1 MPKDNEIDSEI
12 RSIDHVLVSESS
24 PYFIPD
30 FQRSFV
36 WNEKDVRQ
44 LLNDMAEDAG
54 NYEIETKNL
63 VGYLLGTVV
72 LIFDRENNRYIVVDG
87 QQRLTTLTLIALAI
101 EKTIIFREY
110 KDDIWTQRRATARQ
124 AYCFFDES
132 YEFTNAHIE
141 HDEHLHFGKYYG
153 KLIRGEATE
162 EDIEKEEDSNIQEV
176 YSTILG
182 HLEELNR
189 QQLAHFV
196 SYFFHCVKL
205 IVTIAPSEA
214 KAFQL
219 FEILNDRGR
228 SLEPMDLIKN
238 TFLKGL
244 AQANNDD
251 KEFNDNWEKIMDNL
265 QIDKKRKISSS
276 TFLKYYLLSIKGIN
290 VKAEKLFNHFK
301 ENPMPADEILQFVD
315 GMAKA
320 SAIYAQIEKGK
331 YDAYNND
338 DNMGLLFKVLGI
350 RQFHP
355 MLMPFYYAE
364 ENTKREILDLV
375 TRLGASILFSYTQTN
390 KIESLVPELLVK
402 YLDTQKVD
410 ADLAYKEL
418 AERIEHEIEKYS
430 DQVKSLMPSKNH
442 VSTSGNVNTKAG
454 VILKFIE
461 VYFNE
466 NKADVI
472 LQISNRKKASV
483 EHILSQKLDFEEEGI
498 SYKDLKFK
506 SDDERKSYLHR
517 IGNLTLIDIS
527 ENSSMQN
534 SSFKNKKSYYEA
546 SEYIMTS
553 TIVKAKP
560 KNVQSGHQAELCD
573 KINKYEKQ
581 YKPKGN
587 HWTKEMIDK
596 RGQDLT
602 DLICKML
609 TKQV

>member
-1 MPKDNEIDSEI
+1 MSKENEIDSEI
-12 RSIDHVLVSESS
+12 RSIYQILVSETST
-24 PYFIPD
+24 YFIPD

-36 WNEKDVRQ
+36 WNEKDVKQ
-44 LLNDMAEDAG
+44 LLDDMAEDAG
-54 NYEIETKNL
+54 NYKGDTKNL

-101 EKTIIFREY
+101 EKVIAFKEY
-110 KDDIWTQRRATARQ
+110 KDNIWTQRSANARQ
-124 AYCFFDES
+124 AYCVINED
-132 YEFTNAHIE
+132 YEFERAHIE
-141 HDEHLHFGKYYG
+141 HDAHLHFGQYYG

-162 EDIEKEEDSNIQEV
+162 NDIEKEEDSNIQEV
-176 YSTILG
+176 YNTIQE
-182 HLEELNR
+182 HLEELDK

-196 SYFFHCVKL
+196 SYFFYCVKL

-244 AQANNDD
+244 AQANKDD
-251 KEFNDNWEKIMDNL
+251 KEFNINWDNIMNHL
-265 QIDKKRKISSS
+265 QIDKKKKISSS
-276 TFLKYYLLSIKGIN
+276 TFLKYYLLSVTGIN

-301 ENPMPADEILQFVD
+301 EKPMSADEILQFVD
-315 GMAKA
+315 GMAK
-320 SAIYAQIEKGK
+320 SSKIYAQIEKGN
-331 YDAYNND
+331 YSAYNND

-355 MLMPFYYAE
+355 MLMPFYYDE
-364 ENTKREILDLV
+364 SDIKSEILDLV

-402 YLDTQKVD
+402 YLDTQKND
-410 ADLAYKEL
+410 AALAYKNLVESIEL
-418 AERIEHEIEKYS
+418 EIEKYS
-430 DQVKSLMPSKNH
+430 NQVKSLMPSKNH

-454 VILKFIE
+454 AILKFIE
-461 VYFNE
+461 VYFNR
-466 NKADVI
+466 NKEDVI
-472 LQISNRKKASV
+472 LGGSNRRKASV
-483 EHILSQKLDFEEEGI
+483 EHILSQKLDFKEEGI

-506 SDDERKSYLHR
+506 SDDERKNYLHR
-517 IGNLTLIDIS
+517 IGNLTLIDIT

-534 SSFKNKKSYYEA
+534 SNFKNKKKYYEE
-546 SEYIMTS
+546 SDYIMTS
-553 TIVKAKP
+553 TIVKAKS
-560 KNVQSGHQAELCD
+560 KRVKSGQYAELCD

-581 YKPKGN
+581 YNPRGN

-602 DLICKML
+602 ELICKML

>member
-1 MPKDNEIDSEI
+1 MSKENEINSEI
-12 RSIDHVLVSESS
+12 RSVYQIFVSESS
-24 PYFIPD
+24 TYFIPD
-30 FQRSFV
+30 FQRNFV
-36 WNEKDVRQ
+36 WNEKDVKQ
-44 LLNDMAEDAG
+44 LLDDMAEDAG
-54 NYEIETKNL
+54 NYKEETKNL

-101 EKTIIFREY
+101 EKAISFREY
-110 KDDIWTQRRATARQ
+110 NEKIWMHRSADARL
-124 AYCFFDES
+124 AYCVINEA
-132 YEFTNAHIE
+132 YEFKKAHIE
-141 HDEHLHFGKYYG
+141 HDEHLHFGQYYG

-162 EDIEKEEDSNIQEV
+162 DDIEKEEDSNIQEV
-176 YSTILG
+176 FNTIQEY
-182 HLEELNR
+182 LEELDK
-189 QQLAHFV
+189 QQLSHFIT
-196 SYFFHCVKL
+196 YFFHCVKM
-205 IVTIAPSEA
+205 IITIAPSEA

-244 AQANNDD
+244 AQANKDD
-251 KEFNDNWEKIMDNL
+251 KEFNTNWEKIMNNL
-265 QIDKKRKISSS
+265 QVDKKRKLSSS
-276 TFLKYYLLSIKGIN
+276 TFLKYYLLSVMGIN

-301 ENPMPADEILQFVD
+301 EKPMSADEILQFVN

-320 SAIYAQIEKGK
+320 SEIYANIEKGN
-331 YDAYNND
+331 YGAYNND
-338 DNMGLLFKVLGI
+338 DNMGLLFKVLGV

-355 MLMPFYYAE
+355 ILMPFYYAAE
-364 ENTKREILDLV
+364 DIKSEILDLV
-375 TRLGASILFSYTQTN
+375 TRLGASILFSYSQTN
-390 KIESLVPELLVK
+390 KIESLVPDLLVK
-402 YLDTQKVD
+402 YLETKKNDE
-410 ADLAYKEL
+410 DLAYKEL
-418 AERIEHEIEKYS
+418 AARIESEIEKYT

-442 VSTSGNVNTKAG
+442 VSTSGNANTKAG

-466 NKADVI
+466 NKGDVI
-472 LQISNRKKASV
+472 LRGSNRRKASV
-483 EHILSQKLDFEEEGI
+483 EHILSQKLDYKEEGI

-534 SSFKNKKSYYEA
+534 GSFKNKKKYYEE
-546 SEYIMTS
+546 SDYIMTS
-553 TIVKAKP
+553 TIIKAKP
-560 KNVQSGHQAELCD
+560 KRVKSGHHAELCD
-573 KINKYEKQ
+573 KINEYEKQ
-581 YKPKGN
+581 YNPKGN

-596 RGQDLT
+596 RSQDLT

-609 TKQV
+609 MKQV